1 MEANIASFKVVITK
15 KNIFVAETSVL
26 PLNKVNTVFKD
37 VDAQQRI
44 KTIVR
49 ESTTAFTALHKRLE
63 KELSALT

>member
-1 MEANIASFKVVITK
+1 MEANIASFKVVITQ

-37 VDAQQRI
+37 VDAQRRV

-49 ESTTAFTALHKRLE
+49 ESTAAFAALHKRLE

>member
-1 MEANIASFKVVITK
+1 MEANIASFKVVITQ

-37 VDAQQRI
+37 VNSQQRV

-49 ESTTAFTALHKRLE
+49 ESTAAFAALHKRLE

>member
-15 KNIFVAETSVL
+15 KNIFVAETAVL

-49 ESTTAFTALHKRLE
+49 ESTAAFTALHKKLE
-63 KELSALT
+63 KELAALS